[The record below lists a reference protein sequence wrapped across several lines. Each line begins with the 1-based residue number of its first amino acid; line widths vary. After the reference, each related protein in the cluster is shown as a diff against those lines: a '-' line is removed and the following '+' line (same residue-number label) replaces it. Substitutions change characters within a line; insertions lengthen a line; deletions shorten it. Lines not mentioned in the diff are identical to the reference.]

1 MKAITRTILNFT
13 FKISAPRS
21 ALLSLAFAYIFLI
34 SPAMAQVISLDNVLH
49 AIETRNPMLKEYDE
63 KVKAIN
69 LYAGGATSW
78 MAPMIGAGTF
88 MMPYDRDEAMHENE
102 KGAWMFSFEQ
112 DIPNPWKINA
122 NKKYL
127 SSRAAVEEQ
136 GRSVQFNQLRTEARI
151 YYFKW
156 LVAEE
161 KRKVLVESEQ
171 IIGLM
176 LKLARIRYPYNQ
188 GNLGSIYKAE
198 GRLTEV
204 QNMMLMTDGDIEQ
217 SAFRLKSLMNIPG
230 DAAIMIDTSTNVSLD
245 PMALVNDTSALSIR
259 RSDIRRIDKTIETM
273 RLNQSVQRSLAKP
286 DFRIR
291 FDHMKPVGD
300 MPSQFS
306 AMAMVSIPI
315 APWSSKMY
323 RSEKAGMQYDIQAM
337 EKNREAI
344 LNDARGMLAGMS
356 AQLGRMRQQLE
367 NYKTRII
374 PSLDKNYQ
382 TVMVAYEENREQ
394 LPMVIDAWETLNMAQ
409 MDYLEK
415 RWEYLKMIIDYQKEL
430 ER

>member
-1 MKAITRTILNFT
+1 M
-13 FKISAPRS
+13 
-21 ALLSLAFAYIFLI
+21 LLIVTSSFVTSHADG
-34 SPAMAQVISLDNVLH
+34 QVMSLDSVLST
-49 AIETRNPMLKEYDE
+49 IERRNPMLTEYDE
-63 KVKAIN
+63 KVKALNI
-69 LYAGGATSW
+69 YAEGATSW
-78 MAPMIGAGTF
+78 MAPMVGAGTF
-88 MMPYDRDEAMHENE
+88 MMPYDRSEAMHENE
-102 KGAWMFSFEQ
+102 KGSWMFSFEQ
-112 DIPNPWKINA
+112 NIPNPWKINA
-122 NKKYL
+122 SKKYL

-136 GRSVQFNQLRTEARI
+136 GRSVQFNALRSEART
-151 YYFKW
+151 YYFQW

-161 KRKVLVESEQ
+161 KKKVLAESER

-188 GNLGSIYKAE
+188 GSLGSIYKAE

-204 QNMMLMTDGDIEQ
+204 QNMILMTDGDIEQ
-217 SAFRLKSLMNIPG
+217 SALRLKSLMNIPA
-230 DAAIMIDTSTNVSLD
+230 DATIMIDTATDVSFE
-245 PMALVNDTSALSIR
+245 PMTLANDTSSLQR
-259 RSDIRRIDKTIETM
+259 QRSDIRRIDKTIETM

-300 MPSQFS
+300 MPSQFT

-323 RSEKAGMQYDIQAM
+323 RSEVAGMKYDILAM
-337 EKNREAI
+337 ERSREAI
-344 LNDARGMLAGMS
+344 LNEARGMLTGMA
-356 AQLGRMRQQLE
+356 AQLTRMKQQLE

-374 PSLDKNYQ
+374 PSLGKNYQ
-382 TVMVAYEENREQ
+382 TVMLAYEENREQ
-394 LPMVIDAWETLNMAQ
+394 LPIVVDAWEALNMAQ

-415 RWEYLKMIIDYQKEL
+415 RWEYLRMIVDYQKTL